1 MNKTSFHLQFA
12 PKGKGKEST
21 CRNSRTFEPSTRKM
35 VSYPDSWQNS
45 KNILPNICKI
55 SPASTSAK
63 QNKKLIKIGQMSAK
77 ASFVFYIKLNFFH
90 IHGFKVVL
98 LLTKNFAC
106 SCNKIICFGILI
118 YDSNEE
124 LALNIKLSL
133 PPENKGK
140 LLLTSY
146 SKCHSRSKQSRRQL
160 VQGTNSFGFFCNCFS
175 VYTNNSTPTVWSS
188 FLIYIQ
194 LETFKKNLL
203 ILL

>member
-1 MNKTSFHLQFA
+1 MNKTSSHLQFA
-12 PKGKGKEST
+12 PKGKEEDST

-77 ASFVFYIKLNFFH
+77 ASFVFYIKLHLFH
-90 IHGFKVVL
+90 IWGFKIVL
-98 LLTKNFAC
+98 LLTENFAC

-140 LLLTSY
+140 LLLKSY

-160 VQGTNSFGFFCNCFS
+160 VQGTNSFGFFAIAFLF
-175 VYTNNSTPTVWSS
+175 TPTTRHERLGLLSR
-188 FLIYIQ
+188 YI
-194 LETFKKNLL
+194 FSWKH
-203 ILL
+203 